1 MTSRNSSSGN
11 LTVFTGR
18 EKVLLD
24 SRFVAGFIARPVK
37 AIVMVPLSCRCS
49 YIPAQGSAPMRL
61 KGGGFLIYGRVHP
74 VPTLVVN
81 YMVFEY
87 MVVGCPGYAS
97 PLSLV

>member
-1 MTSRNSSSGN
+1 
-11 LTVFTGR
+11 
-18 EKVLLD
+18 
-24 SRFVAGFIARPVK
+24 
-37 AIVMVPLSCRCS
+37 
-49 YIPAQGSAPMRL
+49 MRL